1 MIDNQKYVIL
11 SLELHLFFSRI
22 MKEHALF
29 LEAGFTNKN
38 YNLAMEADHYK
49 KQFEDLL
56 SYTVSASNGIIRP
69 DILYS
74 EELVT
79 TLTSVAEQKTEE
91 FTGIEINKDITTRE
105 LNLQSG
111 VNPQVGQ
118 DLVNYVA
125 QLNSDAI
132 RLLDGLIN
140 FKERVLDGVLS
151 CTIFTSNYPL
161 LLEHIIHEA
170 NLYRSYVVDLEN
182 KIDIESK
189 NAKEI
194 ELFWDHIMMEHALF
208 MRGLLDPS
216 EGELIN
222 TSNDFAIKF
231 NELIEKTN
239 EMTDSNIKNITEET
253 LNETVEFKDF
263 KEAGASGIE
272 QCKIKSIILPL
283 LADHVLRE
291 ANHYIRILE
300 SYKLSLIHI

>member
-91 FTGIEINKDITTRE
+91 FTGIEINKNITTRE

-231 NELIEKTN
+231 NELIEKAN
-239 EMTDSNIKNITEET
+239 GMTDSNIKSITEET

-300 SYKLSLIHI
+300 SYKNM

>member
-29 LEAGFTNKN
+29 LEAGFTSKD

-79 TLTSVAEQKTEE
+79 TLTSAAEQKTEE
-91 FTGIEINKDITTRE
+91 FTGIEINKNITTRE

-111 VNPQVGQ
+111 VDPEVGQ

-140 FKERVLDGVLS
+140 LKERVLDGVLS
-151 CTIFTSNYPL
+151 CTLFTSNYPL

-170 NLYRSYVVDLEN
+170 NLYRSYIVDLEN

-222 TSNDFAIKF
+222 TSNDFALKF
-231 NELIEKTN
+231 NKLIEKAN
-239 EMTDSNIKNITEET
+239 EMTDSNIKSITEET

-263 KEAGASGIE
+263 KEEGASGIE

-300 SYKLSLIHI
+300 

>member
-56 SYTVSASNGIIRP
+56 SYAVSASNGIIRP

-79 TLTSVAEQKTEE
+79 TLTSAAEQKTEE
-91 FTGIEINKDITTRE
+91 FTGIEINKNITTRE

-111 VNPQVGQ
+111 VDPQVGQ

-189 NAKEI
+189 SAKEI

-239 EMTDSNIKNITEET
+239 GMTDSNIKSITEET

-300 SYKLSLIHI
+300 SYKSM

>member
-283 LADHVLRE
+283 LADHVLR
-291 ANHYIRILE
+291 
-300 SYKLSLIHI
+300 

>member
-291 ANHYIRILE
+291 ANNYIRILE
-300 SYKLSLIHI
+300 SYKNM

>member
-1 MIDNQKYVIL
+1 MVYYHVL
-11 SLELHLFFSRI
+11 YLH
-22 MKEHALF
+22 
-29 LEAGFTNKN
+29 
-38 YNLAMEADHYK
+38 
-49 KQFEDLL
+49 Q
-56 SYTVSASNGIIRP
+56 
-69 DILYS
+69 
-74 EELVT
+74 T
-79 TLTSVAEQKTEE
+79 T
-91 FTGIEINKDITTRE
+91 
-105 LNLQSG
+105 
-111 VNPQVGQ
+111 
-118 DLVNYVA
+118 
-125 QLNSDAI
+125 
-132 RLLDGLIN
+132 
-140 FKERVLDGVLS
+140 
-151 CTIFTSNYPL
+151 
-161 LLEHIIHEA
+161 LEHIIHEA

-189 NAKEI
+189 SAKEI

-300 SYKLSLIHI
+300 SYKNM

>member
-56 SYTVSASNGIIRP
+56 SYAVSASNGIIRP

-91 FTGIEINKDITTRE
+91 FTGIEINKNITTRE

-111 VNPQVGQ
+111 VDPQVGQ

-189 NAKEI
+189 SAKEI

-222 TSNDFAIKF
+222 ISNDFAIKF

-239 EMTDSNIKNITEET
+239 GMTDSNIKSITEET

-300 SYKLSLIHI
+300 SYKNM

>member
-1 MIDNQKYVIL
+1 MIDSQKYVIL

-56 SYTVSASNGIIRP
+56 SYAVSASNGIIRP

-79 TLTSVAEQKTEE
+79 TLTSAAEQKTEE
-91 FTGIEINKDITTRE
+91 FTGIEINKNITTRE

-111 VNPQVGQ
+111 VDPQVGQ

-189 NAKEI
+189 SAKEI

-222 TSNDFAIKF
+222 ISNDFAIKF

-239 EMTDSNIKNITEET
+239 GITDSNINNITEET

-300 SYKLSLIHI
+300 SYKNM

>member
-56 SYTVSASNGIIRP
+56 SYAVSASNGIIRP

-79 TLTSVAEQKTEE
+79 TLTSAAEQKTEE
-91 FTGIEINKDITTRE
+91 FTGIEINKNITTRE

-111 VNPQVGQ
+111 VDPQVGQ

-161 LLEHIIHEA
+161 LLEHIIHES

-189 NAKEI
+189 SAKEI

-239 EMTDSNIKNITEET
+239 GMTDSNIKSITEET

-300 SYKLSLIHI
+300 SYKNM

>member
-300 SYKLSLIHI
+300 SYK

>member
-56 SYTVSASNGIIRP
+56 SYAVSASNGIIRP

-79 TLTSVAEQKTEE
+79 TLTSAAEQKTEE
-91 FTGIEINKDITTRE
+91 FTGIEINKNITTRE

-111 VNPQVGQ
+111 VDPQVGQ

-189 NAKEI
+189 SAKEI

-239 EMTDSNIKNITEET
+239 GMTDSNIKSITEET

-300 SYKLSLIHI
+300 SYKNM

>member
-1 MIDNQKYVIL
+1 YVIL

-91 FTGIEINKDITTRE
+91 FTGIEINKNITTRE

-300 SYKLSLIHI
+300 SYKNM

>member
-91 FTGIEINKDITTRE
+91 FTGIEINKNITTRE

-283 LADHVLRE
+283 LADH
-291 ANHYIRILE
+291 
-300 SYKLSLIHI
+300 

>member
-91 FTGIEINKDITTRE
+91 FTGIEINKNITTRE

-272 QCKIKSIILPL
+272 QCKIKSIILP
-283 LADHVLRE
+283 DHVLRE

-300 SYKLSLIHI
+300 SYKNM

>member
-29 LEAGFTNKN
+29 LEGFTNKN

-56 SYTVSASNGIIRP
+56 SYAVSASNGIIRP

-79 TLTSVAEQKTEE
+79 TLTSAAEQKTEE
-91 FTGIEINKDITTRE
+91 FTGIEINKNITTRE

-111 VNPQVGQ
+111 VDPQVGQ

-189 NAKEI
+189 SAKEI

-239 EMTDSNIKNITEET
+239 GMTDSNIKNITEET

-300 SYKLSLIHI
+300 SYKNM

>member
-29 LEAGFTNKN
+29 LEAGFTSKD

-79 TLTSVAEQKTEE
+79 TLTSAAEQKTEE
-91 FTGIEINKDITTRE
+91 FTGIEINKNITTRE

-111 VNPQVGQ
+111 VDPEVGQ

-140 FKERVLDGVLS
+140 LKERVLDGVLS
-151 CTIFTSNYPL
+151 CTLFTSNYPL

-170 NLYRSYVVDLEN
+170 NLYRSYIVDLEN

-222 TSNDFAIKF
+222 TSNDFALKF
-231 NELIEKTN
+231 NKLIEKAN
-239 EMTDSNIKNITEET
+239 EMTDSNIKSITEET

-263 KEAGASGIE
+263 KEEGASGIE

-300 SYKLSLIHI
+300 SYNNM

>member
-272 QCKIKSIILPL
+272 QCKIK
-283 LADHVLRE
+283 
-291 ANHYIRILE
+291 
-300 SYKLSLIHI
+300 